1 MIRPSK
7 HSHPDKT
14 VVSSSTVLLKRL
26 RKRRSASFDELREF
40 HSTKDVDVDSLF
52 LPAMSLLFLLGLVE
66 YRRQNDTF
74 EYVGQ

>member
-14 VVSSSTVLLKRL
+14 LVSSSTILLKRL
-26 RKRRSASFDELREF
+26 KKRRSASFDELREY
-40 HSTKDVDVDSLF
+40 HSKNDSDVDSLF
-52 LPAMSLLFLLGLVE
+52 LTAINLLFLLGLVE
-66 YRRQNDTF
+66 YRPQNDTF

>member
-7 HSHPDKT
+7 HADPDKT

-26 RKRRSASFDELREF
+26 KKRRSASFDDLRQF
-40 HSTKDVDVDSLF
+40 HSRKDKAVDSLF
-52 LPAMSLLFLLGLVE
+52 LPALNLLFLLGLVE

>member
-14 VVSSSTVLLKRL
+14 VVSSSTILLKRL
-26 RKRRSASFDELREF
+26 LKRRSVSFDELREF
-40 HSTKDVDVDSLF
+40 HSKKDSEVDSLF
-52 LPAMSLLFLLGLVE
+52 LPALNMLFLLGLVE

>member
-14 VVSSSTVLLKRL
+14 VVSSSTALLKRL
-26 RKRRSASFDELREF
+26 RRRRSASFDELREF
-40 HSTKDVDVDSLF
+40 HAKRDDDVDSLF

>member
-1 MIRPSK
+1 MIRPNK

-14 VVSSSTVLLKRL
+14 VVSSSTILLKRL

-40 HSTKDVDVDSLF
+40 HSKKDGEIDSLF